1 MRLVPNF
8 VRRFVVKYATKF
20 VQKHGLPIVNFLSR
34 YRLGRWTMR
43 QIIMFL
49 WLAFPRGRAG
59 ITEFITGLLGLTF
72 GGFGMTASQIAELMR
87 NAVTEHSRVLDPAI
101 PAPTYAAPAEYWE
114 RMSTGLEKLAD
125 GITTMYGISDV
136 PSAANPLTWAL
147 LMDAAMEYDE
157 IAAEQ
162 AAAAGP

>member
-59 ITEFITGLLGLTF
+59 ITEFI
-72 GGFGMTASQIAELMR
+72 
-87 NAVTEHSRVLDPAI
+87 LDPAI